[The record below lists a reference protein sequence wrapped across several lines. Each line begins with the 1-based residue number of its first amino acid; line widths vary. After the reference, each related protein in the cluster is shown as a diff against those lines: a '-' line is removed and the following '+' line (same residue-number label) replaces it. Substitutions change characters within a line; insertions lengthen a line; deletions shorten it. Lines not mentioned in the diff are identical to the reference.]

1 MKKAVYWTL
10 GIVATLLL
18 LLVGIGTHQWFVE
31 KPFTLRI
38 FLDREVIKL
47 ALASPQMK
55 TTLGLH
61 NLGIDEHNAH
71 LDDARQTTILEKLPD
86 LTKIKAITQSYQEL
100 EGQDAI
106 TQQATLYLLDS
117 LIELEPYKYHN
128 YPLDTFGGLQSQYPD
143 YMSKSHP
150 ISSETD
156 IKHYLARLSD
166 SKRYFE
172 QIIDAVEMRADR
184 GIVPPAIVIENVTEQ
199 MQKFVHTPLDDNILL
214 TSLKQRMSQLS
225 SVTPEQ
231 QVQFYEQ
238 AKALVADVV
247 YPAYYQLI
255 DMYNQLLEKSE
266 PGVGYWRLPDGEN
279 AYAALLRFFTTTD
292 LTPDEVYQ
300 TGVDEVH
307 RIQQRMIAILAA
319 QGIDTKDGIAAA
331 YASFLDNP
339 ALYYPDSQSGRT
351 ELINSMQQAIDE
363 LAVALPELFTLTD
376 IPALKIERSPVL
388 SEKTDTLAR
397 YSANHV
403 YVNLSNLKALPK
415 HTLPVLA
422 YHEGIPGH
430 HYESFASSQVAG
442 IPIMFAEGVFGAYME
457 GWAMYAEQLPQ
468 EIGLVDSPEHELAT
482 LHYALSRAARMVID
496 TGIHTRRWSRQK
508 AINYLVSQAAQSEE
522 EAIVEV
528 DRAIVVPGSGPMYKI
543 GLMKIQALRAK
554 MQHKLGDQF
563 SLKAFHQ
570 ALLGHGS
577 LPLSLLEEVV
587 EQDMQQ

>member
-1 MKKAVYWTL
+1 M
-10 GIVATLLL
+10 
-18 LLVGIGTHQWFVE
+18 
-31 KPFTLRI
+31 
-38 FLDREVIKL
+38 
-47 ALASPQMK
+47 
-55 TTLGLH
+55 
-61 NLGIDEHNAH
+61 
-71 LDDARQTTILEKLPD
+71 
-86 LTKIKAITQSYQEL
+86 
-100 EGQDAI
+100 
-106 TQQATLYLLDS
+106 
-117 LIELEPYKYHN
+117 
-128 YPLDTFGGLQSQYPD
+128 
-143 YMSKSHP
+143 
-150 ISSETD
+150 
-156 IKHYLARLSD
+156 
-166 SKRYFE
+166 
-172 QIIDAVEMRADR
+172 
-184 GIVPPAIVIENVTEQ
+184 
-199 MQKFVHTPLDDNILL
+199 
-214 TSLKQRMSQLS
+214 
-225 SVTPEQ
+225 
-231 QVQFYEQ
+231 
-238 AKALVADVV
+238 
-247 YPAYYQLI
+247 
-255 DMYNQLLEKSE
+255 
-266 PGVGYWRLPDGEN
+266 
-279 AYAALLRFFTTTD
+279 
-292 LTPDEVYQ
+292 
-300 TGVDEVH
+300 
-307 RIQQRMIAILAA
+307 
-319 QGIDTKDGIAAA
+319 
-331 YASFLDNP
+331 
-339 ALYYPDSQSGRT
+339 
-351 ELINSMQQAIDE
+351 
-363 LAVALPELFTLTD
+363 
-376 IPALKIERSPVL
+376 

-482 LHYALSRAARMVID
+482 LHYDLSRAARMVID